1 MLNFIYYPVSAI
13 LWFWHQAFGYLLGPG
28 NGFAWALAVVF
39 LVFTLRA
46 LLFKPFVS
54 QVRSMRKMQEF
65 APEIQKLKKKYGDD
79 RQKMAT
85 EMQKLQSEHGVNPV
99 GGCLPVLVQIP
110 VFIGLFHVLR
120 SFNRPFLSAEQNR
133 LIGNYVFSA
142 ADVRSFLDA
151 HLFGVPLSAFITEP
165 AALLARYGDISR
177 WQIAVVAVPLT
188 VVAGVLTH
196 LTAKHSVARQS
207 PAQLAANPQAA
218 LMSKVT
224 VYLFPL
230 GVVGTGPFFP
240 LAILLYWLSNNLWT
254 LAQQRVVYQWIDAED
269 AEKKEAAIAQ
279 RQALGPR
286 PGQKPTRPKRD
297 VTGTPAGPG
306 GRDSPERSDAAGSGP
321 VGSGAVGS
329 GPAGSGATGPGATG
343 SGATGSGATGPG
355 ATPESGPVSVSGPD
369 PADSNAVASNGVAPQ
384 GAGPKSSGSKDAR
397 LGSEGSSN
405 GQGAAPAGRSV
416 TPGMIQRRPRPGKK
430 TNRKRR

>member
-1 MLNFIYYPVSAI
+1 MLNIIYYPVSAI
-13 LWFWHQAFGYLLGPG
+13 LWFWHHAFGYLLGPG

-46 LLFKPFVS
+46 VLFKPFVS

-65 APEIQKLKKKYGDD
+65 APEIQKLKKKYGND
-79 RQKMAT
+79 RQKMAL

-151 HLFGVPLSAFITEP
+151 RVFGVPLSAFITEP
-165 AALLARYGDISR
+165 AELLTRYGDISR

-188 VVAGVLTH
+188 VVAGALTH
-196 LTAKHSVARQS
+196 LTAKHSMARQNA
-207 PAQLAANPQAA
+207 AQVAANPQAA
-218 LMSKVT
+218 MMNKLM

-230 GVVGTGPFFP
+230 GVVGGGPFFP

-254 LAQQRVVYQWIDAED
+254 LAQQRVVYQRIDVED
-269 AEKKEAAIAQ
+269 AEKKETAIAQ
-279 RQALGPR
+279 RQALSPR
-286 PGQKPTRPKRD
+286 PGQKPTRSKKD
-297 VTGTPAGPG
+297 VTRTSTGLDQRDIPPSSEPEAVSAAEAGTGSQSVPGAGESNGSPLHKPLNSPLNG
-306 GRDSPERSDAAGSGP
+306 PLNGVASRD
-321 VGSGAVGS
+321 
-329 GPAGSGATGPGATG
+329 TGPE
-343 SGATGSGATGPG
+343 SPG
-355 ATPESGPVSVSGPD
+355 
-369 PADSNAVASNGVAPQ
+369 SNGVSGEPA
-384 GAGPKSSGSKDAR
+384 ASSSGQGLAR
-397 LGSEGSSN
+397 AEGS
-405 GQGAAPAGRSV
+405 AP
-416 TPGMIQRRPRPGKK
+416 PGMIRPGMIRPKPGKK

>member
-1 MLNFIYYPVSAI
+1 MLSFIYYPVSAI
-13 LWFWHQAFGYLLGPG
+13 LWFWHKAFGYLLGPG

-46 LLFKPFVS
+46 VLFKPFVS

-79 RQKMAT
+79 RQKMAA
-85 EMQKLQSEHGVNPV
+85 EMQKLQAEHGVNPL

-120 SFNRPFLSAEQNR
+120 SFNRSFLSAEQNR

-165 AALLARYGDISR
+165 AELLTRYGDTSR
-177 WQIAVVAVPLT
+177 WQIAVVALPLT

-196 LTAKHSVARQS
+196 LTAKHSVERQNA
-207 PAQLAANPQAA
+207 AQVAANPQAA
-218 LMSKVT
+218 IMNKLM

-230 GVVGTGPFFP
+230 GVVAGGPFFP

-254 LAQQRVVYQWIDAED
+254 LAQQRLVYQRIDAEE
-269 AEKKEAAIAQ
+269 AEKKEAVIAQ

-286 PGQKPTRPKRD
+286 PGQKPIRPKND
-297 VTGTPAGPG
+297 VTSA
-306 GRDSPERSDAAGSGP
+306 
-321 VGSGAVGS
+321 
-329 GPAGSGATGPGATG
+329 PAGSTG
-343 SGATGSGATGPG
+343 SDTPQGLGAKSESGSG
-355 ATPESGPVSVSGPD
+355 E
-369 PADSNAVASNGVAPQ
+369 SNGVGSNGVGAQ
-384 GAGPKSSGSKDAR
+384 GAGLAAAGPTDASR
-397 LGSEGSSN
+397 ELDASRESENLSNGSEGVSN
-405 GQGAAPAGRSV
+405 DQGAERAA
-416 TPGMIQRRPRPGKK
+416 TPGIIQQRRRPGKK
-430 TNRKRR
+430 PNRKRR

>member
-13 LWFWHQAFGYLLGPG
+13 LWFWHMAFGYLLGPG

-46 LLFKPFVS
+46 VLFKPFVS

-85 EMQKLQSEHGVNPV
+85 EMQKLQAEHGVNPL

-120 SFNRPFLSAEQNR
+120 SFNRDFLSADQNR
-133 LIGNYVFSA
+133 LVGNYVFSA

-151 HLFGVPLSAFITEP
+151 RLFGVPLSAYITEP
-165 AALLARYGDISR
+165 VKLLARYGDISR
-177 WQIAVVAVPLT
+177 WQIAAVAIPLT
-188 VVAGVLTH
+188 IVAGVLTH
-196 LTAKHSVARQS
+196 LTALHSVARQN
-207 PAQLAANPQAA
+207 PAQVAANPQAA
-218 LMSKVT
+218 IMNKLM

-230 GVVGTGPFFP
+230 GVVAGGPFFP

-254 LAQQRVVYQWIDAED
+254 LAQQRVVYQRIDAED
-269 AEKKEAAIAQ
+269 AEKKEAVIAQ

-286 PGQKPTRPKRD
+286 PGQKPNRPKRD
-297 VTGTPAGPG
+297 VTGIPAGLA
-306 GRDSPERSDAAGSGP
+306 DSDTSLGSDTNP
-321 VGSGAVGS
+321 
-329 GPAGSGATGPGATG
+329 
-343 SGATGSGATGPG
+343 
-355 ATPESGPVSVSGPD
+355 GPVSGPEPD
-369 PADSNAVASNGVAPQ
+369 TAESNGVAAR
-384 GAGPKSSGSKDAR
+384 GAGSAASGSKDGSR
-397 LGSEGSSN
+397 RSEGVSN
-405 GQGAAPAGRSV
+405 GQGSARADSSA
-416 TPGMIQRRPRPGKK
+416 TPGMIQQRPRPGKK
-430 TNRKRR
+430 NRKRR

>member
-1 MLNFIYYPVSAI
+1 VLNFIYYPVSAI
-13 LWFWHQAFGYLLGPG
+13 FWFWHQAFGYLLGPG
-28 NGFAWALAVVF
+28 NGFGWALAVVF

-79 RQKMAT
+79 RQKMAV
-85 EMQKLQSEHGVNPV
+85 EMQKLQHEHGVNPV

-142 ADVRSFLDA
+142 VDVQSFLDA
-151 HLFGVPLSAFITEP
+151 RLFGVPLSAYITEP
-165 AALLARYGDISR
+165 ADLLARYGDISR

-188 VVAGVLTH
+188 IVAGVLTH
-196 LTAKHSVARQS
+196 LTAKHSVARQN
-207 PAQLAANPQAA
+207 PAQVAANPQAA
-218 LMSKVT
+218 MMNKLM

-230 GVVGTGPFFP
+230 GVVGGGPFFP

-254 LAQQRVVYQWIDAED
+254 LAQQWVVYQRIDAED

-286 PGQKPTRPKRD
+286 PGQKPIRPKKG
-297 VTGTPAGPG
+297 VTSTRAGPA
-306 GRDSPERSDAAGSGP
+306 DSDTSQGPDAKPE
-321 VGSGAVGS
+321 SGAV
-329 GPAGSGATGPGATG
+329 
-343 SGATGSGATGPG
+343 
-355 ATPESGPVSVSGPD
+355 ES
-369 PADSNAVASNGVAPQ
+369 NRVASNGVASQ
-384 GAGPKSSGSKDAR
+384 GAGPKASGSKDASR
-397 LGSEGSSN
+397 GSEELSN
-405 GQGAAPAGRSV
+405 GQGSAGADSSAP
-416 TPGMIQRRPRPGKK
+416 PGMIQQRPRPGKK

>member
-13 LWFWHQAFGYLLGPG
+13 LWFWHQAFGYVLGPG

-46 LLFKPFVS
+46 VLFKPFVS

-79 RQKMAT
+79 RQKMAA

-99 GGCLPVLVQIP
+99 GGCLPVLLQVP

-142 ADVRSFLDA
+142 ANVRSFLDA
-151 HLFGVPLSAFITEP
+151 HVFGVPLSAFITEP
-165 AALLARYGDISR
+165 AALLSRYGDISR
-177 WQIAVVAVPLT
+177 WQIALVAVPLT
-188 VVAGVLTH
+188 VVAGALTH
-196 LTAKHSVARQS
+196 LTAKHSVARQTS
-207 PAQLAANPQAA
+207 AQAAANPQAA
-218 LMSKVT
+218 IMNKLM
-224 VYLFPL
+224 VYLFPI
-230 GVVGTGPFFP
+230 GVVAGGPFFP

-254 LAQQRVVYQWIDAED
+254 LAQQRVVYQRIDAED
-269 AEKKEAAIAQ
+269 EAKKQTAIAQ

-286 PGQKPTRPKRD
+286 PGQKPTRSKKD
-297 VTGTPAGPG
+297 GTGTPAGLDG
-306 GRDSPERSDAAGSGP
+306 GDAPLLAE
-321 VGSGAVGS
+321 
-329 GPAGSGATGPGATG
+329 
-343 SGATGSGATGPG
+343 
-355 ATPESGPVSVSGPD
+355 PESVPVTGTGKVNG
-369 PADSNAVASNGVAPQ
+369 VASNGVPAQ
-384 GAGPKSSGSKDAR
+384 GTGPKVPGPNDDVRESVRESG
-397 LGSEGSSN
+397 GSSN
-405 GQGAAPAGRSV
+405 GQGSPRADSSGR
-416 TPGMIQRRPRPGKK
+416 TGMIQQQPSPGKK